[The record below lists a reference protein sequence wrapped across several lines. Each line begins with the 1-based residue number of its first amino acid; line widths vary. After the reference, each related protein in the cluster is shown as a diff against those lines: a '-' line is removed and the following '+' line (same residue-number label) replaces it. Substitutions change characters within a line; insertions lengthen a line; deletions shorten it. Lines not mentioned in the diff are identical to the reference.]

1 MTEPRVDRGA
11 LAAVYGGGVDAYD
24 TIWSPAIR
32 PGAVSVIDAMTLV
45 DASRVLDVGA
55 GTGAM
60 TENLCAAAPRRDA
73 PLARS
78 LTRHV
83 ALCAASIGPCA
94 RSWPMPRALPCAP
107 SSVDAA
113 LLAYVLFHLLD
124 PPTALHEAARVLRVG
139 GRVGTVTWASETP
152 PLASKVWDETLDAL
166 RVPRLPALGNH
177 DGLETTDAIS
187 SLLDTAGLRPV
198 DVWIHDLEHTF
209 TSEDFWNMRT
219 GGGINRARLAALDT
233 SSRTQILSE
242 VRRRLDE
249 LAPTDYTFRGAVV
262 CAVGEKVAWIREARR
277 TRWD

>member
-1 MTEPRVDRGA
+1 MTEPHVDRGA
-11 LAAVYGGGVDAYD
+11 LAAVYGGGVDVYD
-24 TIWSPAIR
+24 TIWSPVIR
-32 PGAVSVIDAMTLV
+32 PGAVSVIDAMTIG

-60 TENLCAAAPRRDA
+60 TENLSRGRAARD
-73 PLARS
+73 LLS
-78 LTRHV
+78 LDPSHAMLRYASEHRAVRAVV
-83 ALCAASIGPCA
+83 ADAS
-94 RSWPMPRALPCAP
+94 ALPCAP

-166 RVPRLPALGNH
+166 RVPSLPALGNH
-177 DGLETTDAIS
+177 DGLETTDAIT

-209 TSEDFWNMRT
+209 TSEDFWKMRT

-262 CAVGEKVAWIREARR
+262 CAVGEKVA
-277 TRWD
+277 